1 MIRIATSNDLAD
13 ILSIEKKVFKHPWS
27 KEQLSWELNS
37 QPAAENYVMIARGNM
52 IGYLFSHVVD
62 DDVQI
67 LNIAIDI
74 PFQHKGY
81 GEQLLSYFL
90 DQFNTD
96 SSIHLEVRKSNFP
109 AINLYLKFGFHE
121 AGTRK
126 GYYSDGEDAIIMQRY
141 SLIHGLV

>member
-1 MIRIATSNDLAD
+1 MIRIATSNDFAD

-121 AGTRK
+121 TGTRK
-126 GYYSDGEDAIIMQRY
+126 GYYADGEDAIIMQRY

>member
-1 MIRIATSNDLAD
+1 MICIATSNDLAD

-37 QPAAENYVMIARGNM
+37 QPVAENYVMIARGNM
-52 IGYLFSHVVD
+52 VGYLFSHVVD

-90 DQFNTD
+90 DQFNAD

-121 AGTRK
+121 TGTRK

>member
-1 MIRIATSNDLAD
+1 MIRIATSNDLVD

-27 KEQLSWELNS
+27 KEQLDWELNS
-37 QPAAENYVMIARGNM
+37 QPVAENYVMIAKGIM
-52 IGYLFSHVVD
+52 IGYLFSHIID

-67 LNIAIDI
+67 LNIPIDI
-74 PFQHKGY
+74 PFQHEGY

-90 DQFNTD
+90 DQFNID

>member
-1 MIRIATSNDLAD
+1 MIRITTSNDFAD

-96 SSIHLEVRKSNFP
+96 ISIHLEVRKSNFP

-121 AGTRK
+121 TGTRK
-126 GYYSDGEDAIIMQRY
+126 GYYTDGEDAIIMQRY

>member
-27 KEQLSWELNS
+27 KEQLSWELNP
-37 QPAAENYVMIARGNM
+37 QPVAENYVMIARGNM

-121 AGTRK
+121 TGTRK

-141 SLIHGLV
+141 SPIHGLV

>member
-1 MIRIATSNDLAD
+1 MATLNDLAD

-37 QPAAENYVMIARGNM
+37 QPVTENHVMIARGNM

-90 DQFNTD
+90 DQFNAD
-96 SSIHLEVRKSNFP
+96 ISIHLEVRKSNFP

-121 AGTRK
+121 TGTRK
-126 GYYSDGEDAIIMQRY
+126 GYYSDGEDAIIMQRN

>member
-1 MIRIATSNDLAD
+1 MIRIATLNDLAD
-13 ILSIEKKVFKHPWS
+13 ILPIEKKVFKHPWS

-121 AGTRK
+121 TGTRK
-126 GYYSDGEDAIIMQRY
+126 GYYADGEDAIIMQRY

>member
-1 MIRIATSNDLAD
+1 MIRIATSNDFAD

-37 QPAAENYVMIARGNM
+37 QPVTENLVMIDKSNM

-121 AGTRK
+121 TGARK
-126 GYYSDGEDAIIMQRY
+126 GYYADGEDAIIMQRY

>member
-1 MIRIATSNDLAD
+1 MIRIATLNDLAD

-37 QPAAENYVMIARGNM
+37 QPVAENHVMIARGNM

-96 SSIHLEVRKSNFP
+96 ISIHLEVRKSNFP

-121 AGTRK
+121 TGTRK
-126 GYYSDGEDAIIMQRY
+126 GYYADGEDAIIMQRY

>member
-1 MIRIATSNDLAD
+1 LICIAKSNDLAD

-37 QPAAENYVMIARGNM
+37 QPTAENYVMIARGNM

-96 SSIHLEVRKSNFP
+96 ISIHLEVRKSNFP

-121 AGTRK
+121 TGTRK
-126 GYYSDGEDAIIMQRY
+126 GYYADGEDAIIMQRY

>member
-1 MIRIATSNDLAD
+1 LIRIATLNDLAD

-81 GEQLLSYFL
+81 GEQLLSFFL
-90 DQFNTD
+90 DQFNAD

-109 AINLYLKFGFHE
+109 AINLYLKFWFHE
-121 AGTRK
+121 TGTRK
-126 GYYSDGEDAIIMQRY
+126 GYYSDGEDAIIMQRN

>member
-74 PFQHKGY
+74 PFQHRGY
-81 GEQLLSYFL
+81 GKQLLSYFL
-90 DQFNTD
+90 DQFNED
-96 SSIHLEVRKSNFP
+96 SSIYLEVRKSNFP

-121 AGTRK
+121 IGTRK
-126 GYYSDGEDAIIMQRY
+126 GYYADGEDAIIMQRY

>member
-1 MIRIATSNDLAD
+1 MIRIATLNDLAD

-37 QPAAENYVMIARGNM
+37 QPVTENHVMIARGNM
-52 IGYLFSHVVD
+52 IGYIFSHVVD

-121 AGTRK
+121 TGTRK
-126 GYYSDGEDAIIMQRY
+126 GYYADGEDAIIMQRY

>member
-1 MIRIATSNDLAD
+1 MATLNDLAD

-37 QPAAENYVMIARGNM
+37 QPVTENHVMIARGNM

-96 SSIHLEVRKSNFP
+96 ISIHLEVRKSNFP

-121 AGTRK
+121 TGTRK
-126 GYYSDGEDAIIMQRY
+126 GYYADGEDAIIMQRY

>member
-74 PFQHKGY
+74 PFQHRGY
-81 GEQLLSYFL
+81 GKQLLSYFL
-90 DQFNTD
+90 DQFNAVSYT
-96 SSIHLEVRKSNFP
+96 HLTLPTKRIV
-109 AINLYLKFGFHE
+109 
-121 AGTRK
+121 
-126 GYYSDGEDAIIMQRY
+126 
-141 SLIHGLV
+141 

>member
-1 MIRIATSNDLAD
+1 MIRIATSNDFAD

-27 KEQLSWELNS
+27 KEQLSWELKS
-37 QPAAENYVMIARGNM
+37 QPSAENYVMIVRDNM
-52 IGYLFSHVVD
+52 VGYLFSHVVD

-96 SSIHLEVRKSNFP
+96 ISIHLEVRKSNFP

-121 AGTRK
+121 TGTRK
-126 GYYSDGEDAIIMQRY
+126 GYYADGEDAIIMRRY

>member
-121 AGTRK
+121 TGTRK

>member
-37 QPAAENYVMIARGNM
+37 QPAAENYVMIASGNM

-109 AINLYLKFGFHE
+109 SINLYLKFGFHE
-121 AGTRK
+121 TGARK
-126 GYYSDGEDAIIMQRY
+126 GYYADGEDAIIMQRY
-141 SLIHGLV
+141 RLIHGLV

>member
-1 MIRIATSNDLAD
+1 MIRIATLNDLAD

-37 QPAAENYVMIARGNM
+37 QPVTENYVMIARGNM

-96 SSIHLEVRKSNFP
+96 ISIHLEVRKSNFP

-121 AGTRK
+121 TGTRK
-126 GYYSDGEDAIIMQRY
+126 GYYADGEDAIIMQRY

>member
-1 MIRIATSNDLAD
+1 MATSNDFAD

-27 KEQLSWELNS
+27 KEQLSWELKS
-37 QPAAENYVMIARGNM
+37 QPSAENYVMIVRDNM
-52 IGYLFSHVVD
+52 VGYLFSHVVD

-90 DQFNTD
+90 DQFNPD
-96 SSIHLEVRKSNFP
+96 ISIHLEVRKSNFP
-109 AINLYLKFGFHE
+109 AINLYLKFWFHE
-121 AGTRK
+121 TGTRK
-126 GYYSDGEDAIIMQRY
+126 GYYADGEDAIIMRRY

>member
-37 QPAAENYVMIARGNM
+37 QPTAENYIMIARVNM

-81 GEQLLSYFL
+81 GEQLLSYFF

-121 AGTRK
+121 TGTRK
-126 GYYSDGEDAIIMQRY
+126 GYYADGEDAIIMQRY

>member
-1 MIRIATSNDLAD
+1 LIRIATSNDLAD

-67 LNIAIDI
+67 LNIAFDI

-121 AGTRK
+121 TGTRK
-126 GYYSDGEDAIIMQRY
+126 GYYADGEDAIIMQRY

>member
-1 MIRIATSNDLAD
+1 MIRIATSNDLTD

-27 KEQLSWELNS
+27 KEQLSWELNP

-121 AGTRK
+121 TGTRK
-126 GYYSDGEDAIIMQRY
+126 GYYANGEDAIIMQRY

>member
-37 QPAAENYVMIARGNM
+37 QPVTENHVMIARGNM

-90 DQFNTD
+90 DQFNAD

-121 AGTRK
+121 TGTRK
-126 GYYSDGEDAIIMQRY
+126 GYYADGEDAIIMQRY

>member
-1 MIRIATSNDLAD
+1 LIRIATSNDLAD

-121 AGTRK
+121 TGTRK
-126 GYYSDGEDAIIMQRY
+126 GYYADGEDAIIMQRY

>member
-37 QPAAENYVMIARGNM
+37 QPVTENYVMIARGNM

-121 AGTRK
+121 TGTRK
-126 GYYSDGEDAIIMQRY
+126 GYYADGEDAIIMQRY

>member
-1 MIRIATSNDLAD
+1 LIRIATSNDLAD
-13 ILSIEKKVFKHPWS
+13 ILSIEKNVFKHPWS

-37 QPAAENYVMIARGNM
+37 QPAAENYVMLARGNM

-121 AGTRK
+121 TGTRK
-126 GYYSDGEDAIIMQRY
+126 GYYADGEDAIIMQRY

>member
-96 SSIHLEVRKSNFP
+96 ISIHLEVRKSNFP

-121 AGTRK
+121 TGTRK
-126 GYYSDGEDAIIMQRY
+126 GYYADGEDAIIMQRY

>member
-37 QPAAENYVMIARGNM
+37 QPVAENYVMIARGNM

-90 DQFNTD
+90 DQFNED

-109 AINLYLKFGFHE
+109 AINLYLKFWFHE
-121 AGTRK
+121 TGTRK

>member
-13 ILSIEKKVFKHPWS
+13 ILSIEKNVFKHPWS

-37 QPAAENYVMIARGNM
+37 QPAAENYVMLARGNM

-121 AGTRK
+121 TGTRK
-126 GYYSDGEDAIIMQRY
+126 GYYADGEDAIIMQRY

>member
-1 MIRIATSNDLAD
+1 MIRIAKSNDFAD

-52 IGYLFSHVVD
+52 IGYLFSHIVD
-62 DDVQI
+62 DNVQI

-96 SSIHLEVRKSNFP
+96 ISIHLEVRKSNFP

-121 AGTRK
+121 TGARK
-126 GYYSDGEDAIIMQRY
+126 GYYADGEDAIIMRRY

>member
-1 MIRIATSNDLAD
+1 MIRIATLDDLAD
-13 ILSIEKKVFKHPWS
+13 ILSIENKVFNNPWS
-27 KEQLSWELNS
+27 KEQLSWELNHQS
-37 QPAAENYVMIARGNM
+37 MAANHVMIARSNM
-52 IGYLFSHVVD
+52 IGFLFSHVVD

-74 PFQHKGY
+74 PFQHRGY
-81 GEQLLSYFL
+81 GKQLLSYFL
-90 DQFNTD
+90 DQFNED
-96 SSIHLEVRKSNFP
+96 SSIYLEVRKSNFP

-126 GYYSDGEDAIIMQRY
+126 GYYSDGEDAIIMQRN

>member
-1 MIRIATSNDLAD
+1 LIRIATSNDLAD

-37 QPAAENYVMIARGNM
+37 QPTAENYVMIARGNM

-96 SSIHLEVRKSNFP
+96 ISIHLEVRKSNFP

-121 AGTRK
+121 TGTRK
-126 GYYSDGEDAIIMQRY
+126 GYYADGEDAIIMQRY

>member
-1 MIRIATSNDLAD
+1 MIRIATSNDFAD

-37 QPAAENYVMIARGNM
+37 QPAAENYVMITRGNM

-96 SSIHLEVRKSNFP
+96 IIIHLEVRKSNFS
-109 AINLYLKFGFHE
+109 AINLYLKFGFSE
-121 AGTRK
+121 LGIREK
-126 GYYSDGEDAIIMQRY
+126 YYSDGEDAIVMKRKFLAY
-141 SLIHGLV
+141 GVV

>member
-1 MIRIATSNDLAD
+1 LIRIATSNDLVD

-90 DQFNTD
+90 NQFNTD

-121 AGTRK
+121 TGTRK

>member
-1 MIRIATSNDLAD
+1 MIRIATSNNLAD

-90 DQFNTD
+90 DLFNTD

-121 AGTRK
+121 TGTRK
-126 GYYSDGEDAIIMQRY
+126 GYYADGEDAIIMQRY

>member
-1 MIRIATSNDLAD
+1 MTRIVNVRVVL
-13 ILSIEKKVFKHPWS
+13 LNPES
-27 KEQLSWELNS
+27 KEQLSWELKS
-37 QPAAENYVMIARGNM
+37 QPSAENYVMIVRDNM
-52 IGYLFSHVVD
+52 VGYLFSHVVD

-74 PFQHKGY
+74 PFQHRGY
-81 GEQLLSYFL
+81 GKQLLSYFL
-90 DQFNTD
+90 DQFNED

-121 AGTRK
+121 TGTRK
-126 GYYSDGEDAIIMQRY
+126 GYYADGEDAIIMRRY

>member
-1 MIRIATSNDLAD
+1 MICIAKSNDLAD

-121 AGTRK
+121 TGTRK